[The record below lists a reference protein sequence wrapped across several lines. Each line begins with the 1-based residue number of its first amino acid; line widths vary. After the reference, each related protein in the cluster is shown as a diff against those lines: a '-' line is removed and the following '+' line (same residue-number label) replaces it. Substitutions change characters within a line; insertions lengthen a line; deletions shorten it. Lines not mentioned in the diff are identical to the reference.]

1 LFCGGGFVE
10 IKDIASLTGVLV
22 VIWGVF
28 RYAIINPLNVAIE
41 SLSEAVKELRKEIKA
56 GEERRHELEVKLAE
70 IDQRARS
77 AHHRIDDLERR

>member
-1 LFCGGGFVE
+1 LLCGGGFVE

-56 GEERRHELEVKLAE
+56 GEERRHELEVKLTE

>member
-1 LFCGGGFVE
+1 ME